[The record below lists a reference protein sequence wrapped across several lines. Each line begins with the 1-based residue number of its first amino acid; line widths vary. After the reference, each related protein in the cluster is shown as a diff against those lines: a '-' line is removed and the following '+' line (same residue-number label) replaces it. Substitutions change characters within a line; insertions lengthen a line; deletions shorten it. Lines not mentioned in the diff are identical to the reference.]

1 MPEGDT
7 LYRTA
12 VSLGRALVGAQV
24 SRFTTVYP
32 ALERVRLEGRTV
44 ESVRAVGK
52 HLLIA
57 FSPPPAPE
65 SGETPAPGVV
75 LRTHLRMKGSW
86 HLYRPGERWQ
96 RPPHRARLVIET
108 PSWIAVGFDVPVAE
122 LVDARALPRH
132 RPVASLGP
140 DLLAPAFD
148 RDEAVRR
155 LRAAGDLDVATAI
168 LDQRRLAGLG
178 NVYKSEVLFLAG
190 VHPETPVSRLPDETL
205 ARIVDLG
212 AKLLRANVA
221 PGARSR
227 QTTGSSFPGARLWV
241 YARSGRPCRR
251 CGTPIAWSRSGE
263 GARSTYHCPTCQP
276 ASPRDAPAH
285 RSAE

>member
-12 VSLGRALVGAQV
+12 ETLGRALTGAAV
-24 SRFTTVYP
+24 SRFTSVYP
-32 ALERVRLEGRTV
+32 ALERVDLVGRTV
-44 ESVRAVGK
+44 EGVRAVGK
-52 HLLIA
+52 HLLVA
-57 FSPPPAPE
+57 FS
-65 SGETPAPGVV
+65 GGVV

-96 RPPHRARLVIET
+96 RPAYRARIVLET

-132 RPVASLGP
+132 RPLALLGP
-140 DLLAPAFD
+140 DLLDPAFD
-148 RDEAVRR
+148 REEAVGR
-155 LRAAGDLDVATAI
+155 LRSAGDLDVATAI
-168 LDQRRLAGLG
+168 LDQRRIAGLG

-190 VHPETPVSRLPDETL
+190 VHPETPASRLSDDTL

-221 PGARSR
+221 PGTRSR
-227 QTTGSSFPGARLWV
+227 QTTGSSAPGTRLYV
-241 YARSGRPCRR
+241 YGRSGRPCRR

-276 ASPRDAPAH
+276 APA
-285 RSAE
+285 